1 MPPGASQIRSLRG
14 GAVTAVDAC
23 SARTFARH
31 SHEEFGVG
39 LLLRGAQRSWSGRGA
54 VEAGAGQVIT
64 VNPAEAHDGAPIGLE
79 RAWSMLY
86 ISPGLVGGVV
96 QDLSED
102 RLATRELHAPVVD
115 DARVA
120 RLFLATRAAAL
131 RDVEGVAF
139 GERLILLFG
148 ALFEPTQTSAPDAP
162 GRVTR
167 VRERIDEDPAATHPL
182 AELAALA
189 GLSRFQLLRTFVRAT
204 GLTPHAYLIQ
214 RRLELARRLIRDGVV
229 LAAVATEAG
238 FADQSHMHRAFLA
251 RYGFTPG
258 AYVQALRR

>member
-1 MPPGASQIRSLRG
+1 MPHGAFHIRSLRG

-64 VNPAEAHDGAPIGLE
+64 VNPAEPHDGAPIGPE

-86 ISPGLVGGVV
+86 ISPGLVGDVV
-96 QDLSED
+96 QDLSEG

-120 RLFLATRAAAL
+120 RLFLAARAAAF
-131 RDVEGVAF
+131 RDVEEDAF
-139 GERLILLFG
+139 GERLIRLFG
-148 ALFEPTQTSAPDAP
+148 ALFEPAQTSAPDAP

-167 VRERIDEDPAATHPL
+167 VRERIDEDPAVTHPL

-189 GLSRFQLLRTFVRAT
+189 GGEPASRWEPTRVTTRRTSSTNCA
-204 GLTPHAYLIQ
+204 P
-214 RRLELARRLIRDGVV
+214 
-229 LAAVATEAG
+229 
-238 FADQSHMHRAFLA
+238 
-251 RYGFTPG
+251 
-258 AYVQALRR
+258 

>member
-1 MPPGASQIRSLRG
+1 MPHGAFHIRSLRG
-14 GAVTAVDAC
+14 DAVTAVDAC
-23 SARTFARH
+23 SGRAFARH
-31 SHEEFGVG
+31 SHEDFGVG
-39 LLLRGAQRSWSGRGA
+39 LILSGAQRSWSGRGA

-64 VNPAEAHDGAPIGLE
+64 VNPAEAHDGAPIGPE

-96 QDLSED
+96 QDLSEG

-120 RLFLATRAAAL
+120 RLFLAARAAAL

-148 ALFEPTQTSAPDAP
+148 ALFEPAQATAP
-162 GRVTR
+162 GSPGHMRR
-167 VRERIDEDPAATHPL
+167 VRERMDEEPASAHPL

-189 GLSRFQLLRTFVRAT
+189 GLSRFQLLRSFVRAT
-204 GLTPHAYLIQ
+204 GLTPHAYLVQ
-214 RRLELARRLIRDGVV
+214 RRLELARRLFRDGVV
-229 LAAVATEAG
+229 LAAAATEAG